1 MLIDWVEK
9 HPNKK
14 SENRVIML
22 TDVCDNSI
30 SSQRDYIEQTANLNN
45 VHTSIIGISTEFQS
59 QACEVFK
66 EIKGFNYFCAV
77 NQEDIQKYVFE
88 TFDFGFF
95 PSASNVSI
103 ELDSE

>member
-1 MLIDWVEK
+1 
-9 HPNKK
+9 
-14 SENRVIML
+14 ML
-22 TDVCDNSI
+22 TDVCDSSI
-30 SSQRDYIEQTANLNN
+30 GDQKEFIETVANINN
-45 VHTSIIGISTEFQS
+45 IHTSIIGISTEFQS

-103 ELDSE
+103 ELGSE